1 MKKHRLDI
9 LPLSPDGEA
18 FFVNEPWLIDT
29 SITEQAEMPCP
40 SSKQADDAIRVYLPL
55 DLNKEAILRRLRAII
70 EKYGEATEENEFDYS
85 FEVSTL
91 ISQIEIYDQIWCM
104 RHALDP
110 AEHSVE
116 AKQLVKEFLALLESI
131 PDGCA
136 EFFPFETI
144 DELNAEYLSH

>member
-1 MKKHRLDI
+1 
-9 LPLSPDGEA
+9 
-18 FFVNEPWLIDT
+18 
-29 SITEQAEMPCP
+29 MPCP

-85 FEVSTL
+85 FVVSTL

-144 DELNAEYLSH
+144 DELNAEYLTH